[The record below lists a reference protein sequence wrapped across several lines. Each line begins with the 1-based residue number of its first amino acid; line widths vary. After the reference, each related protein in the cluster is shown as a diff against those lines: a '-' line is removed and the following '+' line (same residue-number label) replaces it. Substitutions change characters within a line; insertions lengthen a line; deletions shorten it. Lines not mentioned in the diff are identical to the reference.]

1 MQSIR
6 ENLEFT
12 LNFKANFDSCGLGF
26 VYRRIGEK
34 LGNGRVNRMRSLK
47 EFLADHTG
55 AVTIEF
61 TTLVP
66 AFILILVFF
75 IDSSMVYLTRSEM
88 FNVARDAARRMSTDE
103 LASAEAV
110 RAYVEQH
117 LHLGDR
123 VYVIDPEFDTEMTVT
138 IGIRI
143 GDAAIFGVWFD
154 SFMNSDS
161 FVENVIW
168 ARSTVRREPLF

>member
-1 MQSIR
+1 M
-6 ENLEFT
+6 
-12 LNFKANFDSCGLGF
+12 
-26 VYRRIGEK
+26 RR
-34 LGNGRVNRMRSLK
+34 LT
-47 EFLADHTG
+47 EFLTDQTG
-55 AVTIEF
+55 AITIEF

-75 IDSSMVYLTRSEM
+75 IDASMVYLTRSEM

-103 LASAEAV
+103 LTTDEAV

-117 LHLGDR
+117 LHLGGR
-123 VYVIDPEFDTEMTVT
+123 VYVVDPDFQTSPEMTVT

-143 GDAAIFGVWFD
+143 GDAAVFGVWFD
-154 SFMNSDS
+154 SFMNNDS
-161 FVENVIW
+161 IVRNVIW